1 MSEWGRFLAD
11 LKAGGGSTD
20 MQTSQT
26 GRYPYNHHFVR
37 GAKLDAVVIYAHRP
51 WPTPVL
57 VSPARDWTAEAALR
71 ADYAA
76 LRDAGGFFNDT
87 HAVIGDAAPASP
99 EGRA

>member
-1 MSEWGRFLAD
+1 MNEWEKFLAD

-26 GRYPYNHHFVR
+26 GRYPYQYHFAR
-37 GAKLDAVVIYAHRP
+37 GVKLDAVVIYAHRP

-57 VSPARDWTAEAALR
+57 SSPPRDWTTEAALR

-76 LRDAGGFFNDT
+76 LRDAGGFFNDSK
-87 HAVIGDAAPASP
+87 AVLAAAGGQPT
-99 EGRA
+99 